1 MENSISTFG
10 EFGIK
15 LGCTF
20 GGVHGDCDD
29 AMKPLRVLGSGGELH
44 HGGRGA
50 FFHEGVSAVKR
61 GA

>member
-1 MENSISTFG
+1 
-10 EFGIK
+10 
-15 LGCTF
+15 
-20 GGVHGDCDD
+20 
-29 AMKPLRVLGSGGELH
+29 MKPLRVLGSGGELH